1 MQGAAQVGATGAQHV
16 GATGAQ
22 QVGAGA
28 QQLGLQHLVLQ
39 HLVLQHLVLQ
49 QCILGI
55 LQQRCLWQLLQ
66 PLLQQE
72 AAGAA
77 HVGAQTAAGAQHV
90 GAGAQQLGAGAQ
102 QLLLPQLLP
111 QRPKPPKQPAFASV
125 ALAQQNSMAAI
136 NVVHFIIVIS
146 WNGYLTSGTEANPRT
161 NPRHPASGR
170 LDALRR
176 VNV

>member
-1 MQGAAQVGATGAQHV
+1 MQGAAQVGAIGAQHV

-28 QQLGLQHLVLQ
+28 QQLGLLHRVLQ
-39 HLVLQHLVLQ
+39 HLVLAHLLLQ

-55 LQQRCLWQLLQ
+55 LKLQCLRQLLQ
-66 PLLQQE
+66 PLLPQE

-77 HVGAQTAAGAQHV
+77 HVGAQTAAGAEHV

-102 QLLLPQLLP
+102 QLLVRQPPPQPLMPL
-111 QRPKPPKQPAFASV
+111 KQPAFASV

-146 WNGYLTSGTEANPRT
+146 WNGFLTSGTEANPRT

-176 VNV
+176 VNE